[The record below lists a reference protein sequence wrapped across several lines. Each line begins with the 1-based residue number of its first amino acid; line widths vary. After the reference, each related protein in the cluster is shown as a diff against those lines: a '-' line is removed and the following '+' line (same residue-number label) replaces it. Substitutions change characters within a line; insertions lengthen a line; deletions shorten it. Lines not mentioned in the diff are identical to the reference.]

1 MFILKYPEPFKRY
14 TDEERAKMINDYRA
28 KYPNV
33 TQTKIQQNCNV
44 KKDKLDELV
53 TKGLIEPLPAKVN
66 GRKLWTK
73 GFVITRKSING

>member
-14 TDEERAKMINDYRA
+14 TDEEKANMINAYRA

-33 TQTKIQQNCNV
+33 TQTKIKMACGV
-44 KKDKLDELV
+44 EKKKLDDLV
-53 TKGLIEPLPAKVN
+53 TKGLIEPLPAKVD

-73 GFVITRKSING
+73 GFVITRKKING

>member
-14 TDEERAKMINDYRA
+14 SDEERAEIINAYRA

-53 TKGLIEPLPAKVN
+53 AKKLIEPLPAKVN
-66 GRKLWTK
+66 GQKLWTK
-73 GFVITRKSING
+73 GFVITRKKING

>member
-14 TDEERAKMINDYRA
+14 SDEERAEIINAYRA

-44 KKDKLDELV
+44 KKNKLDELV
-53 TKGLIEPLPAKVN
+53 AKKLIEPLPAKVN
-66 GRKLWTK
+66 GQKLWTK
-73 GFVITRKSING
+73 GFVITRKKING